1 MLPGGSWYSVSTV
14 ERDHDRLCSV
24 PLKNLDRQPR
34 PGSPY
39 RGQGGKHQKW
49 KTRKHY
55 HQQNQNRLELALALK
70 NSTVKILPISPL
82 AYIQFPEF
90 IKKYLSFVPFKFDI
104 PPLLDTMTDCC
115 TGVDL

>member
-1 MLPGGSWYSVSTV
+1 MIDFAPFLSKTLIGSHGQDLLIEGKVA
-14 ERDHDRLCSV
+14 HI
-24 PLKNLDRQPR
+24 KN
-34 PGSPY
+34 
-39 RGQGGKHQKW
+39 GK
-49 KTRKHY
+49 RVN
-55 HQQNQNRLELALALK
+55 QQNQNRLELALALK